1 MSFRFVL
8 LLLLTAALSSPALY
22 ADETTQLLDSVSV
35 SWDDHRSRSAT
46 AKIHFLSAVIGCKEQ
61 KFSVE
66 DVRRLV
72 AEFEFSA
79 DEKFMLE
86 FVSTFYPEV
95 IERHRQHDQSTGPWD
110 LWDDVVLLDDG
121 VNTRSIGRHN
131 EHIVARGLHLMYS
144 KHLSQQITAFEKG
157 RCMVYF
163 YDREWFLGIPAAQIL
178 GQVEVAQAEA
188 NSLKLSG
195 KKSGDWVLDGE
206 THLPISQTSMDDQS
220 KFGRLTYYKLPT
232 VFPGDVTAPAIRVEI
247 DFRDGIAQK
256 AELTAIVDAEFNLD
270 IPQAAFVVPVKE
282 GAVMVD
288 QRSEERH
295 ARALKHSIEN
305 AAEYFLANGIARKTV
320 AATPDPGSQRKFD
333 WKAFFLIANGISLIV
348 LGVVLWRR
356 SAN

>member
-8 LLLLTAALSSPALY
+8 LFFLSAGLSSPALY
-22 ADETTQLLDSVSV
+22 ADETTELLDSVSV
-35 SWDDHRSRSAT
+35 SWDEHRSRSAT
-46 AKIHFLSAVIGCKEQ
+46 AKIHFFSAFIDCKEQ

-66 DVRRLV
+66 DVHRLV

-79 DEKFMLE
+79 DEEFMQE
-86 FVSTFYPEV
+86 FVSTFHPEV

-121 VNTRSIGRHN
+121 INRRSIGRRN

-144 KHLSQQITAFEKG
+144 KHLSQQITAFEEG

-163 YDREWFLGIPAAQIL
+163 YDRDWFLGIPPAQVL
-178 GQVEVAQAEA
+178 EQVEHAHSEA
-188 NSLKLSG
+188 GSLKLSG
-195 KKSGDWVLDGE
+195 KKSGDWVLDAE

-220 KFGRLTYYKLPT
+220 KYGRLTYYKLPT
-232 VFPGDVTAPAIRVEI
+232 IFPGDVTAPAMRVEV

-270 IPQAAFVVPVKE
+270 IPKTAFVVPAKE
-282 GAVMVD
+282 GAAMVD

-295 ARALKHSIEN
+295 ARALKHDIED
-305 AAEYFLANGIARKTV
+305 AAEYFLANGIARKAV
-320 AATPDPGSQRKFD
+320 AATPISGSERKFD